1 MIQNLLIKNFA
12 LIEKLKVDF
21 TDGFIVLSG
30 ETGAGKSIILDAI
43 SLLSGKRSDRESLFD
58 KDKKCILESQL
69 HLESDKEYLFKKH
82 NLDFESET
90 IIRREIS
97 PNGKSRSFVND
108 TPVSLSVLGEIVS
121 SNLEIYSQ
129 NQSISLKSE
138 EKQLHLIDKL
148 ADSRNLLNKYQTLF
162 TEYNKLQSEI
172 DQIKNGK
179 GLSESELDYLNFQ
192 IDELEKSGLRKGE
205 KEELEEEY
213 NILEHSTSIIENLS
227 KVYNSISEENG
238 INSKLSEIEIDL
250 SKIS

>member
-1 MIQNLLIKNFA
+1 MIQNLFIKNFA
-12 LIEKLKVDF
+12 LIENLKVDF

-43 SLLSGKRSDRESLFD
+43 SLLIGKRSDRESLFD
-58 KDKKCILESQL
+58 KNKKCILESQL
-69 HLESDKEYLFKKH
+69 HLEDDKKYLFKKH

-138 EKQLHLIDKL
+138 EKQLNLIDKL
-148 ADSRNLLNKYQTLF
+148 SDSDSLLNKYQTLF
-162 TEYNKLQSEI
+162 ADYNKLKSEI
-172 DQIKNGK
+172 NQIRN
-179 GLSESELDYLNFQ
+179 
-192 IDELEKSGLRKGE
+192 RKG
-205 KEELEEEY
+205 
-213 NILEHSTSIIENLS
+213 
-227 KVYNSISEENG
+227 
-238 INSKLSEIEIDL
+238 
-250 SKIS
+250 

>member
-1 MIQNLLIKNFA
+1 MIQKLLIKNFA
-12 LIEKLKVDF
+12 LIENLQVDF
-21 TDGFIVLSG
+21 TEGFIVLSG

-43 SLLSGKRSDRESLFD
+43 SLLIGKRSDRESLFD
-58 KDKKCILESQL
+58 KNKKCILESQL
-69 HLESDKEYLFKKH
+69 YLEDDKKHLFKKY

-138 EKQLHLIDKL
+138 EKQLNLIDKL

-162 TEYNKLQSEI
+162 AEYNKLQFEI
-172 DQIKNGK
+172 DQIRNGK

-192 IDELEKSGLRKGE
+192 IDELEKSGLRKGG
-205 KEELEEEY
+205 KEELE
-213 NILEHSTSIIENLS
+213 
-227 KVYNSISEENG
+227 
-238 INSKLSEIEIDL
+238 
-250 SKIS
+250 